1 MRQHAILT
9 GGWAIVNIYH
19 DLYTDICNRSLIG
32 YYQIV
37 VLTFIIKTEH
47 MRKEDQLMEAYD
59 APNIE
64 VIEVEVEQVI
74 LSSSIDDMGYGENNW

>member
-1 MRQHAILT
+1 MTSTQIFVTA
-9 GGWAIVNIYH
+9 VSE
-19 DLYTDICNRSLIG
+19 DIIKF
-32 YYQIV
+32 V

-74 LSSSIDDMGYGENNW
+74 LSSSIDDMGYGDNNW

>member
-1 MRQHAILT
+1 MQ
-9 GGWAIVNIYH
+9 YH
-19 DLYTDICNRSLIG
+19 SHTIEIIAADFI
-32 YYQIV
+32 

-64 VIEVEVEQVI
+64 VIEVEVEQV
-74 LSSSIDDMGYGENNW
+74 LASSMQYEDWD